1 MPCVEQKVL
10 SAQEWKAN
18 HPISNSTSHIAL
30 EYIDRTMHIIISVTE
45 NFEILYGCYMHHA
58 MIFFKIMVKY
68 ISIIY

>member
-1 MPCVEQKVL
+1 MQFDSRRFSTLAVVQF
-10 SAQEWKAN
+10 AQV
-18 HPISNSTSHIAL
+18 HL
-30 EYIDRTMHIIISVTE
+30 VHIIISVTE